1 LLRSVIPTR
10 IRVRR
15 FLVENYTCSACNA
28 KFNSK
33 QELDGHVQR
42 EHQEA
47 KEERKEAGAGATT
60 SQNR

>member
-1 LLRSVIPTR
+1 M
-10 IRVRR
+10 
-15 FLVENYTCSACNA
+15 ENYTCSACNA